1 MHIALLLLV
10 TAATLPASVQHA
22 LDTQFPQARV
32 TRVEKESGERWEVA
46 LQDARGAFEVTFDGR
61 GRVQV
66 EERVVK
72 VDEVPVAVLK
82 RARSVGEVERCERVA
97 AHDKV
102 TWELVVRSHGARIEL
117 ELGADGALLQRSAA
131 TE

>member
-10 TAATLPASVQHA
+10 TAATLPEPVQHA

-32 TRVEKESGERWEVA
+32 TRVEKESSERWEVA
-46 LQDARGAFEVTFDGR
+46 LQDASGAFEVTFDGS
-61 GRVQV
+61 GRVLV

-72 VDEVPVAVLK
+72 IDEVPAAVLK
-82 RARSVGEVERCERVA
+82 RARSVGEVERCERVST
-97 AHDKV
+97 HDKV
-102 TWELVVRSHGARIEL
+102 TWELVVRSHGARVEL